1 MRLIIHAPLSQI
13 SELGL
18 HFETVHRTLSF
29 ELKPATDWHLTISS
43 VNSTVSLEAA
53 EFLDDEALSQR
64 F

>member
-1 MRLIIHAPLSQI
+1 LSQI